1 MFDIKMFTKLTG
13 TASGTINVGDKV
25 TGNESNATGIVA
37 YKSSNDLYLHD
48 VIGSFLT
55 SGTEDLT
62 FGNSTGSFSNISAV
76 RGYNIDRAR
85 SLFQAPKVGGT
96 AQKFTADISLD
107 ADKVLSGTL
116 NMIAGNTT
124 VTGFG
129 TRFSAELKE
138 GDILVDGAGN
148 EKSIVSF

>member
-1 MFDIKMFTKLTG
+1 MICSKK
-13 TASGTINVGDKV
+13 
-25 TGNESNATGIVA
+25 
-37 YKSSNDLYLHD
+37 H
-48 VIGSFLT
+48 
-55 SGTEDLT
+55 
-62 FGNSTGSFSNISAV
+62 
-76 RGYNIDRAR
+76 YNIDRAR

-116 NMIAGNTT
+116 NMTANSTT

-148 EKSIVSF
+148 ERSIAVIQSDFSESL